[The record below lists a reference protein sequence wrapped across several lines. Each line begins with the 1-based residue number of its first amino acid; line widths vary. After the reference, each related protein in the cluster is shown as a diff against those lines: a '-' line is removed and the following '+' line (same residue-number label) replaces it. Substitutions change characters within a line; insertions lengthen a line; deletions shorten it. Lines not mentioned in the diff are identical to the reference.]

1 MVINFRIHMLEENIR
16 EVEIR
21 SEERLETERKRNRE
35 AIQRLDREKQLEIE
49 NYSIRLHTLEKEHGQ
64 LEHEALQLRS
74 QAERLKQEKA
84 DLEEQV
90 QRALRFMISRFE
102 MVAKFL
108 IQRSWIEKTTFLD
121 LLAASTLFFCSCQ
134 NLDLR

>member
-90 QRALRFMISRFE
+90 QRALRFMISRF
-102 MVAKFL
+102 
-108 IQRSWIEKTTFLD
+108 
-121 LLAASTLFFCSCQ
+121 
-134 NLDLR
+134 